1 MKTEDGSVTRIF
13 LEINKGSKNIYLTT
27 AIWNKGSELYKVEN
41 FENDV
46 DSAIE
51 KAQKNIDEVY
61 DFQKEELGQKLSNA
75 YPSSWEL
82 SPGERFE
89 ENYVLKRRDRVRQ
102 NLAEFL
108 KKDKEAAEEKEQEA
122 EMLKEFLNK

>member
-1 MKTEDGSVTRIF
+1 MDRLPEFF
-13 LEINKGSKNIYLTT
+13 LRSTKAQNIYLTT

-51 KAQKNIDEVY
+51 NAQKNIDEVY
-61 DFQKEELGQKLSNA
+61 DFQKEELEQKLSNA

-89 ENYVLKRRDRVRQ
+89 ENYVLKRKDRVRQ

-108 KKDKEAAEEKEQEA
+108 KEDKERAEKKEREA
-122 EMLKEFLNK
+122 EVLQEFLNQ